1 MVIHYKLFEF
11 AAFAAVSGNSLDTD
25 KEVLLNLKSFLE
37 EQNRVNRGR
46 YTEWNERSSN
56 PCEWYGI
63 LCSNGE
69 ARIIG
74 MDLSD
79 SNISG
84 EMFNNFSALTHVQHL
99 DLSTNTLNGVI
110 LDELNRCHNLVY
122 LNLSHNILGGELML
136 TGLTAICHK
145 LVVANLSM
153 NNFWGST
160 DYFDGCWNLQ
170 YLDLSSN
177 NFSGNIWTGFAT
189 LIEFSVAENYFT
201 GSVPASCFM
210 ENCTVQ
216 ILDLS
221 ENKFQSEP
229 SSNNLVTLNIW
240 GNNFSRPI
248 PLELGSISTLESLLL
263 GNNRFSILISESL
276 LNLKKLTSL
285 DLSNNSFGGKVH
297 EIFGR
302 FTQLKSLTLHGN
314 SYIDGI
320 LSSGIHK
327 LTNMSQLDLSYN
339 NFCGELPVEISLM
352 LGLKFLIL
360 GYNQFKSDIPSVYGD
375 LSHLQALDLS
385 FNGLSGSIP
394 PTFGNLISL
403 LWLMLANNSLTDR
416 RSQPMNTGPTECLV
430 MKTCRSIKIGLLK
443 GCDFF
448 QICDRGSP
456 VREYVGEVPSDTAK
470 MQKFS
475 VLDFSSNEFN
485 GKLPAEMG
493 KLPLI
498 VLNISR
504 NEFSGQI
511 LTKIGNIRCLKNLD
525 STGKLSTFG
534 KDSFLGNPL
543 LHRYGCGMV
552 LGVAIL
558 YSIFRN
564 GEPHWFATVVDGIH
578 EWMAK
583 QLLKRKLG
591 GKSQL

>member
-46 YTEWNERSSN
+46 YIEWNERSSN

-74 MDLSD
+74 IDLSD

-84 EMFNNFSALTHVQHL
+84 EMFNNFSALTHLQHL
-99 DLSTNTLNGVI
+99 NLSTNTLNGVI
-110 LDELNRCHNLVY
+110 LDDLNRCHNLVY
-122 LNLSHNILGGELML
+122 LNLSHSILGGELML
-136 TGLTAICHK
+136 TGLTGLEK
-145 LVVANLSM
+145 
-153 NNFWGST
+153 
-160 DYFDGCWNLQ
+160 
-170 YLDLSSN
+170 LDLSTN
-177 NFSGNIWTGFAT
+177 RFHG
-189 LIEFSVAENYFT
+189 E
-201 GSVPASCFM
+201 
-210 ENCTVQ
+210 

-221 ENKFQSEP
+221 ENKFQSEVP
-229 SSNNLVTLNIW
+229 GEISNCKNLW
-240 GNNFSRPI
+240 PI

-276 LNLKKLTSL
+276 LNLKKLASL

-339 NFCGELPVEISLM
+339 NFSGELPVEISLM

-360 GYNQFKSDIPSVYGD
+360 GYNQFTSYIPSVYGD

-394 PTFGNLISL
+394 HTFGNLRSL
-403 LWLMLANNSLTDR
+403 LWIMLANNSLT
-416 RSQPMNTGPTECLV
+416 
-430 MKTCRSIKIGLLK
+430 
-443 GCDFF
+443 
-448 QICDRGSP
+448 
-456 VREYVGEVPSDTAK
+456 GEIPYMAK

-475 VLDFSSNEFN
+475 VLVFSSNEFN

-493 KLPLI
+493 IFLVELGKLLD
-498 VLNISR
+498 LSNFNISF
-504 NEFSGQI
+504 NPFLAGII
-511 LTKIGNIRCLKNLD
+511 LA
-525 STGKLSTFG
+525 TGKLSTFG

-543 LHRYGCGMV
+543 LHSSLFNFDDQLLHPPPPPLQSQDKSEFWKALLTGYGCRMV

-558 YSIFRN
+558 YSIFRK

-578 EWMAK
+578 EWRAK
-583 QLLKRKLG
+583 RLLKRKLG